1 MRLFDAHC
9 HLEEEAFDEDR
20 EEVIS
25 RAIKSGIIGIVTSPI
40 YPEDAE
46 KALSLFRDHQVVKV
60 SIGLDVAEYG
70 EDDEV
75 EKTIQLILDNVDD
88 IVAVG
93 EVGLDY
99 RVASRG
105 GPDKDRQKEVFRR
118 FIRLAKEL
126 DKPLVIHSL
135 WAQRPVLR
143 VLDEEGA
150 SRVVLHAFGGKPD
163 DIKFAVERGWVIS
176 IPTNVVRSENI
187 RRVAECTPVE
197 VMVLESDSPV
207 LAPNPRERNEP
218 ANIRVSLT
226 YISKLKGYCPED
238 LASITTDNA
247 RKVYELWDPV

>member
-9 HLEEEAFDEDR
+9 HLEEEAFDGDR
-20 EEVIS
+20 DEVIE
-25 RAIKSGIIGIVTSPI
+25 RAREAGLVGIVTSPI

-46 KALSLFRDHQVVKV
+46 KALRLFRGHQLVKV

-70 EDDEV
+70 DEEEV
-75 EKTIQLILDNVDD
+75 EITMDLIRAHANE

-99 RVASRG
+99 RILRSG
-105 GPDKDRQKEVFRR
+105 GPPKEKQKEVFRL

-150 SRVVLHAFGGKPD
+150 ERIILHAFGGTPED
-163 DIKFAVERGWVIS
+163 VRFAVERGWIIS
-176 IPTNVVRSENI
+176 VPTNVVRSNNVQK
-187 RRVAECTPVE
+187 VARATPVDH
-197 VMVLESDSPV
+197 MVLESDSPV
-207 LAPNPRERNEP
+207 LAPNPKERNEP
-218 ANIRVSLT
+218 ANIR
-226 YISKLKGYCPED
+226 ISAKFVAEMKGVDVED
-238 LASITTDNA
+238 LAEITTGNA
-247 RKVYELWDPV
+247 MKVYGLG

>member
-9 HLEEEAFDEDR
+9 HLEEEAFDGDR
-20 EEVIS
+20 DEVIE
-25 RAIKSGIIGIVTSPI
+25 RAREAGLVGIVTSPI

-46 KALSLFRDHQVVKV
+46 KALRLFRNHQLVKV

-70 EDDEV
+70 DEEEV
-75 EKTIQLILDNVDD
+75 KVTMDLIRAHVDE

-99 RVASRG
+99 RILRSD
-105 GPDKDRQKEVFRR
+105 GPPKEKQKDVFRL

-150 SRVVLHAFGGKPD
+150 ERVVLHAFGGTPED
-163 DIKFAVERGWVIS
+163 VRFAVERGWMVS
-176 IPTNVVRSENI
+176 IPTNVVRSNNVQK
-187 RRVAECTPVE
+187 VAGATPVDH
-197 VMVLESDSPV
+197 MVLESDSPV
-207 LAPNPRERNEP
+207 LAPNPKERNEP
-218 ANIRVSLT
+218 ANIR
-226 YISKLKGYCPED
+226 ISAKFVAEMKGIDVED
-238 LASITTDNA
+238 LAEITTGNA
-247 RKVYELWDPV
+247 MRVYGLG

>member
-9 HLEEEAFDEDR
+9 HLEEEAFDGDR
-20 EEVIS
+20 DEVIE
-25 RAIKSGIIGIVTSPI
+25 RAREAGLVGIVTSPI

-46 KALSLFRDHQVVKV
+46 KALRLFRNHQLVKV

-70 EDDEV
+70 DEEEV
-75 EKTIQLILDNVDD
+75 KVTMDLIRAHVDE

-99 RVASRG
+99 RILRSD
-105 GPDKDRQKEVFRR
+105 GPSKEKQKEVFRL

-150 SRVVLHAFGGKPD
+150 ERVVLHAFGGTPED
-163 DIKFAVERGWVIS
+163 VRFAVERGWMVS
-176 IPTNVVRSENI
+176 IPTNVVRSNNVQK
-187 RRVAECTPVE
+187 VAGATPVDH
-197 VMVLESDSPV
+197 MVLESDSPV
-207 LAPNPRERNEP
+207 LAPNPKERNEP
-218 ANIRVSLT
+218 ANIR
-226 YISKLKGYCPED
+226 ISAKFVAEMKGIDVED
-238 LASITTDNA
+238 LAEITTGNA
-247 RKVYELWDPV
+247 MRVYGLG

>member
-20 EEVIS
+20 DEVIE
-25 RAIKSGIIGIVTSPI
+25 RAREAGVVGIVTSPI

-46 KALSLFRDHQVVKV
+46 KALRLFRGHQLVKV

-70 EDDEV
+70 DEEEV
-75 EKTIQLILDNVDD
+75 EATIDLIRAHADE

-99 RVASRG
+99 RILRSG
-105 GPDKDRQKEVFRR
+105 GPPKEKQKEVFRL

-150 SRVVLHAFGGKPD
+150 ERVVLHAFGGTPED
-163 DIKFAVERGWVIS
+163 VRFAVERGWMVS
-176 IPTNVVRSENI
+176 IPTNVVRSNNVQK
-187 RRVAECTPVE
+187 VARATPVDH
-197 VMVLESDSPV
+197 MVLESDSPV
-207 LAPNPRERNEP
+207 LAPNPKERNEP
-218 ANIRVSLT
+218 ANIR
-226 YISKLKGYCPED
+226 ISAKFVAEMKGIDVED
-238 LASITTDNA
+238 LAEITTGNA
-247 RKVYELWDPV
+247 MRVYGLG

>member
-9 HLEEEAFDEDR
+9 HLEEEAFDGDR
-20 EEVIS
+20 DEVIE
-25 RAIKSGIIGIVTSPI
+25 RAREAGLVGIVTSPI

-46 KALSLFRDHQVVKV
+46 KALRLFRNHQLVKV

-70 EDDEV
+70 DEEEV
-75 EKTIQLILDNVDD
+75 KVTMDLIRAHVDE

-99 RVASRG
+99 RILRSD
-105 GPDKDRQKEVFRR
+105 GPSKEKQKEVFRL

-150 SRVVLHAFGGKPD
+150 ERVVLHAFGGTPED
-163 DIKFAVERGWVIS
+163 VRFAVERGWMVS
-176 IPTNVVRSENI
+176 IPTNVVRSNNVQK
-187 RRVAECTPVE
+187 VAGATPVDH
-197 VMVLESDSPV
+197 MVLESDSPV
-207 LAPNPRERNEP
+207 LAPNPKERNEP
-218 ANIRVSLT
+218 ANIR
-226 YISKLKGYCPED
+226 ISAKFVAEMKGIDVED
-238 LASITTDNA
+238 LAEITTRNA
-247 RKVYELWDPV
+247 MRVYGLG

>member
-20 EEVIS
+20 DEVIE
-25 RAIKSGIIGIVTSPI
+25 RAREAGIVGIVTSPI

-46 KALSLFRDHQVVKV
+46 KALRLFRGHQLVKV

-70 EDDEV
+70 DEEEV
-75 EKTIQLILDNVDD
+75 EATIDLIRAHADE

-99 RVASRG
+99 RILRSG
-105 GPDKDRQKEVFRR
+105 GPPKEKQKEVFRL

-150 SRVVLHAFGGKPD
+150 ERVVLHAFGGTAED
-163 DIKFAVERGWVIS
+163 VRFAVERGWMVS
-176 IPTNVVRSENI
+176 IPTNVVRSNNVQK
-187 RRVAECTPVE
+187 VARATPVDH
-197 VMVLESDSPV
+197 MVLESDSPV
-207 LAPNPRERNEP
+207 LAPNSKERNEP
-218 ANIRVSLT
+218 ANIR
-226 YISKLKGYCPED
+226 ISAKFVAEMKGIDVED
-238 LASITTDNA
+238 LAEITTGNA
-247 RKVYELWDPV
+247 MRVYGLG